1 MDFLIVEILLWLG
14 FALLIWALRDSLIQ
28 IENEF
33 ELRAPPTSSLQAARP
48 ANASRPQQLIDPI
61 GHYRGRTIHDYAII
75 DGRPYRFAYVCPWT
89 QSASLDNEQR
99 WISPGLVYVECAVPD
114 SGLRSGLP
122 PPPTA

>member
-33 ELRAPPTSSLQAARP
+33 ELRGPPPASAAKEQP
-48 ANASRPQQLIDPI
+48 VSASRPQQLIDPI

-75 DGRPYRFAYVCPWT
+75 DGRPYRFAYICPWT
-89 QSASLDNEQR
+89 QSGRLDSEKR
-99 WISPGLVYVECAVPD
+99 WVSPGLVYVECATPD
-114 SGLRSGLP
+114 GEGCNRG
-122 PPPTA
+122 